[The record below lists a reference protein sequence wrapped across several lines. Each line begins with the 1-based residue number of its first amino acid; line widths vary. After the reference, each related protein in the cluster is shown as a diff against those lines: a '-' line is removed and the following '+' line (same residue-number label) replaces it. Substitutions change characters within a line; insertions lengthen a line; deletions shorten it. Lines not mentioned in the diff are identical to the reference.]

1 MTSSMDS
8 LPHVFLVSFPGQG
21 HINPMLRLGKKLA
34 VSGLL
39 VTFSTTANLGRDMKK
54 AGSIS
59 DTPTPLGRGFLRF
72 EFFDDGRTNEDSVP
86 SLSMSFDQYMPQL
99 RRLGSISLLQILK
112 NQIKENR
119 PAVSCVIGNPFVPWV
134 CDVADQ
140 LGIASAVLW
149 VQSCAVFSIYSH
161 HFNGSIP
168 FPSETQP
175 NVDVQL
181 PSLPLLKHDEIPSFL
196 LPNNPLHDIGKAILE
211 QFSNL
216 SKPFCILI
224 DTFEEL
230 ESEIV
235 DFMSKK
241 FPIKAVGPLFMHC
254 SEIKTRISGDCL
266 RADECMEW
274 LDSKPKGSV
283 VYVSFG
289 SVVYLKQEQVDEIAY
304 GLINSGFSFLWVLK
318 PPASLGVKRHVLPNE
333 ITEEAGERGK
343 VVQWSPQEQV
353 LSHPSVACFMTHCGW
368 NSSVEAISSGV
379 PVVAFPQWGDQP
391 TNAKFLVDALGI
403 GIRLSRGAGEDRLI
417 KRDEIEK
424 CLKEAME
431 GPKAVEIR
439 KNALE
444 RQIAAEKAVVDGG
457 SSDKNIKQFIDE
469 IRKRSL
475 VCGGNLQVCPSAT

>member
-1 MTSSMDS
+1 MTSTMDS

-21 HINPMLRLGKKLA
+21 HINPMLRFGKKLA
-34 VSGLL
+34 ASGLL
-39 VTFSTTANLGRDMKK
+39 VTFSTTAYLGRDMKK

-59 DTPTPLGRGFLRF
+59 DTPTPLGHGFLRF
-72 EFFDDGRTNEDSVP
+72 EFFDDGRTNESAP
-86 SLSMSFDQYMPQL
+86 STSLSFDQYMPQL
-99 RRLGSISLLQILK
+99 QSLGSISLLHILK
-112 NQIKENR
+112 NQTKENR

-140 LGIASAVLW
+140 LGIASAVFW
-149 VQSCAVFSIYSH
+149 VQSCAVFSIYYH

-175 NVDVQL
+175 NLDVQI

-196 LPNNPLHDIGKAILE
+196 LPNNSLHAIGKAILG
-211 QFSNL
+211 QFLSL

-230 ESEIV
+230 ESEVV
-235 DFMSKK
+235 DFMSKN
-241 FPIKAVGPLFMHC
+241 FPIKAVGPLFKHC

-266 RADECMEW
+266 RTDECMEW

-304 GLINSGFSFLWVLK
+304 GLVNSGFSFLWVLK
-318 PPASLGVKRHVLPNE
+318 PPVSSLGGKRHVLPNE
-333 ITEEAGERGK
+333 VKEKAGERGK

-368 NSSVEAISSGV
+368 NSSVESISSGV
-379 PVVAFPQWGDQP
+379 PVVAFPQWGDQL
-391 TNAKFLVDALGI
+391 TNAKFLVDVFGVGL
-403 GIRLSRGAGEDRLI
+403 RLSRGAGEDRLI
-417 KRDEIEK
+417 KRDEIK
-424 CLKEAME
+424 NCLKEAME

-439 KNALE
+439 KKALE
-444 RQIAAEKAVVDGG
+444 RKIAAEKAVAEGG
-457 SSDKNIKQFIDE
+457 SSNRNIKYFIDE

-475 VCGGNLQVCPSAT
+475 GCCRNLQVCPSTT